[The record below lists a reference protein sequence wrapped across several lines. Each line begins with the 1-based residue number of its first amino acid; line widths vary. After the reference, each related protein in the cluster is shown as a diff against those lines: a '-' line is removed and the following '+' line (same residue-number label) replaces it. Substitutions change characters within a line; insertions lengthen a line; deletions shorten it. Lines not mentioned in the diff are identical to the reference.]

1 MYLLM
6 KQLLQL
12 MVFVFFIFGCQSKNR
27 NGAEVYTLEKS
38 NMDMAANTDQVM
50 KLPPPPPPAPAE
62 DISYTENNKNK
73 GADKKKIIK
82 DGRMGLKVSDL
93 AKTKAKMDV
102 LVKSQGG
109 YYDSESLTN
118 SDFESSYNLKVR
130 IPGNNFE
137 KFIAGIESEEGEIL
151 YKTIDARDV
160 TDQFIDLETRLN
172 TKRNYL
178 IRYNELL
185 KKAQAVKDI
194 LEIEEKVRGL
204 EEEID
209 STVGRLKYL
218 SDQVDYSTLDL
229 TITKEK
235 DFKYKPTN
243 RDSFLEQLKQA
254 ISKGWFGFIDFILFL
269 FNIWPFIIVA
279 GFLIYIWK
287 KFKLRLRLRRKV

>member
-1 MYLLM
+1 MN
-6 KQLLQL
+6 QLVRL
-12 MVFVFFIFGCQSKNR
+12 FVFLFLISGCQSRNR
-27 NGAEVYTLEKS
+27 DSAEAYAVAKS
-38 NMDMAANTDQVM
+38 NMDMAAKSDQAM
-50 KLPPPPPPAPAE
+50 RLPPPPPPAPE
-62 DISYTENNKNK
+62 EQISYTEDNRNK
-73 GADKKKIIK
+73 GTDKKKIIK
-82 DGRMGLKVSDL
+82 DGRMGIKVSDL
-93 AKTKAKMDV
+93 AKTKAKMDF

-151 YKTIDARDV
+151 YKTVDARDV

-218 SDQVDYSTLDL
+218 SDQVDYSTLEL

-235 DFKYKPTN
+235 EFKYNPAQ
-243 RDSFLEQLKQA
+243 RDSFLEQLKQS
-254 ISKGWFGFIDFILFL
+254 ISKGWYGFVDFILFL
-269 FNIWPFIIVA
+269 FNIWPFILVA
-279 GFLIYIWK
+279 GLMIYIWK
-287 KFKLRLRLRRKV
+287 RFKMRLKFRRKV

>member
-1 MYLLM
+1 MNQIIRLFVLLF
-6 KQLLQL
+6 L
-12 MVFVFFIFGCQSKNR
+12 VSGCQSKNR
-27 NGAEVYTLEKS
+27 DSGEVYAVAKS
-38 NMDMAANTDQVM
+38 NMDMAANTDQTRN
-50 KLPPPPPPAPAE
+50 LSPPPPE
-62 DISYTENNKNK
+62 QISPTEGNKNN
-73 GADKKKIIK
+73 AIDKKKIIK
-82 DGRMGLKVSDL
+82 DGRMGIKVSDL

-178 IRYNELL
+178 ARYNELL

-209 STVGRLKYL
+209 STMGRLKYL

-243 RDSFLEQLKQA
+243 RDSFIEQLKQS
-254 ISKGWFGFIDFILFL
+254 ISKGWYGFIDFILFL
-269 FNIWPFIIVA
+269 FNIWPFILVA
-279 GFLIYIWK
+279 GLIVYIWK
-287 KFKLRLRLRRKV
+287 RFKLRLKFRRKV

>member
-1 MYLLM
+1 MR
-6 KQLLQL
+6 KLLQL
-12 MVFVFFIFGCQSKNR
+12 LVFVLLMTGCQSKNR
-27 NGAEVYTLEKS
+27 DSAEVYAVADS
-38 NMDMAANTDQVM
+38 RMDMAAKTEEAKDQAVR
-50 KLPPPPPPAPAE
+50 LPPPPPAPAE
-62 DISYTENNKNK
+62 DISYTEDVKNK

-93 AKTKAKMDV
+93 GKTKSKIDV

-118 SDFESSYNLKVR
+118 SDYESSYTLKVR
-130 IPGNNFE
+130 IPGSNFE
-137 KFIAGIESEEGEIL
+137 KFIAGIESEDGEVL

-172 TKRNYL
+172 TKKNYL
-178 IRYNELL
+178 ARYNELL

-209 STVGRLKYL
+209 STIGRLKYL

-235 DFKYKPTN
+235 EFKHNPTY
-243 RDSFLEQLKQA
+243 RDPFMEKLKQSV
-254 ISKGWFGFIDFILFL
+254 SKGWYGFVDFILFL
-269 FNIWPFIIVA
+269 FNIWPFLIVTSI
-279 GFLIYIWK
+279 LIYLWK
-287 KFKLRLRLRRKV
+287 RFKLKLRLRKKI